1 MTPKRPTQRDLL
13 KRVDTV
19 MLNIIA
25 INQGFAILNEGSD
38 VKQIMTSIY
47 LDNRKP
53 SNPKGGPNF
62 GTINRKQQ
70 RYIIAGDEETSK
82 GIISKLA
89 SHIHKSAHEGD
100 TLVGDRGGVALGSGV
115 VIPNFEDDVEEREE
129 VTYHYHK
136 EEIEQQAEERT
147 APRKRKKGDDDE
159 GGE

>member
-1 MTPKRPTQRDLL
+1 MTPKKPTQRDLL

-25 INQGFAILNEGSD
+25 INQGFAMLNDGSD
-38 VKQIMTSIY
+38 VKQVMTSIY

-62 GTINRKQQ
+62 GTVNRKQQ
-70 RYIIAGDEETSK
+70 RYIVAGDEETSK
-82 GIISKLA
+82 GVISKLA
-89 SHIHKSAHEGD
+89 DHIHKAAHEGD
-100 TLVGDRGGVALGSGV
+100 TLVEDRGGGAHGSGG
-115 VIPNFEDDVEEREE
+115 VIPRNLDDDDEEREE

-147 APRKRKKGDDDE
+147 APRKRKKG
-159 GGE
+159 GE